1 MTPPGASALKLEDPR
16 LPFMMARPSVTD
28 EASEAERPFVYLQPQ
43 AGTVLMWESW
53 LRHEVPTNQAKSDH
67 SADEWLPASAAARCD
82 LVGRQVKVKAKWGL
96 SVSVPER
103 AAMQQVLASCA

>member
-1 MTPPGASALKLEDPR
+1 MEKIRDYFSRLAGRPLQIDHIVSLSQAWDSGADQW
-16 LPFMMARPSVTD
+16 RPERREQFANDTD
-28 EASEAERPFVYLQPQ
+28 NLLAVD
-43 AGTVLMWESW
+43 G
-53 LRHEVPTNQAKSDH
+53 PTNRAKSNH

-82 LVGRQVKVKAKWGL
+82 LVGRQVMVKAKWGL

>member
-1 MTPPGASALKLEDPR
+1 MIPTQTAKSHQTTREAFATDPIN
-16 LPFMMARPSVTD
+16 LLAVD
-28 EASEAERPFVYLQPQ
+28 
-43 AGTVLMWESW
+43 G
-53 LRHEVPTNQAKSDH
+53 PTNQAKSDH

-96 SVSVPER
+96 SVSVSER